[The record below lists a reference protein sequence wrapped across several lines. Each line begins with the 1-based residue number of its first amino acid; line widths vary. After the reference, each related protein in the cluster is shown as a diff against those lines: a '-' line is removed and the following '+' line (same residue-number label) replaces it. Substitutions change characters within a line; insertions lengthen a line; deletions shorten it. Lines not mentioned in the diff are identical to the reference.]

1 MSNEKNYLA
10 ENAAYLKKEL
20 GRSNISQNLF
30 QRFKELIT
38 SGKLPAG
45 YMMPNENVVS
55 EMLGVGRSTLREA
68 YTALAVFGFIRRS
81 KAGTYINEIDNI
93 VNIAP
98 FSITVEN
105 SDLNDL
111 LEFRYMLEGE
121 TASYAAKRATRDDI
135 TQLEYYYEKMI
146 ENRGDVNQFVDY
158 DAMFHMQVA
167 IATHNKLLMSTM
179 VAAKESFEKGIRLAM
194 RESLTQNPRVI
205 DVTIELHGKI
215 IEAIKGGD
223 YQTAYAA
230 MREHISY
237 VNLTVKYG

>member
-1 MSNEKNYLA
+1 MEHDYFL
-10 ENAAYLKKEL
+10 EQVEFLKKNLEKQ
-20 GRSNISQNLF
+20 NISQALF
-30 QRFKELIT
+30 RKMKELIMD
-38 SGKLPAG
+38 GKLPAG
-45 YMMPNENVVS
+45 YMMPNENTVS
-55 EMLGVGRSTLREA
+55 DLLGVGRSTLREA

-81 KAGTYINEIDNI
+81 KAGTFVNEIDNI

-121 TASYAAKRATRDDI
+121 TASYAAKRATPEDI
-135 TQLEYYYEKMI
+135 AQLVYCYEKMI
-146 ENRGDVNQFVDY
+146 AYKHDVNLFVDY
-158 DAMFHMQVA
+158 DAMFHMQVSA
-167 IATHNKLLMSTM
+167 ATHNKLLTSTM

-215 IEAIKGGD
+215 LEAIKNGD
-223 YQTAYAA
+223 YQTAYSA

-237 VNLTVKYG
+237 VNLAAESR

>member
-1 MSNEKNYLA
+1 MDKRDYLA
-10 ENAAYLKKEL
+10 ENAAYLKKDL
-20 GRSNISQNLF
+20 GKNNISQNLF
-30 QRFKELIT
+30 QRFKDLIT

-55 EMLGVGRSTLREA
+55 ELLGVGRSTLREA

-105 SDLNDL
+105 SDLSDL

-121 TASYAAKRATRDDI
+121 TASYAAKRATAEDI
-135 TQLEYYYEKMI
+135 AQLEYYYEKMK
-146 ENRGDVNQFVDY
+146 EYRHDVNLFVDY

-167 IATHNKLLMSTM
+167 VATHNKLLMSTM
-179 VAAKESFEKGIRLAM
+179 IAAKDSFEKGIRLSM

-215 IEAIKGGD
+215 IEAIKNGD
-223 YQTAYAA
+223 YQTAYTA

>member
-1 MSNEKNYLA
+1 MAETDYLA
-10 ENAAYLKKEL
+10 ENAAYLKMDL
-20 GRSNISQNLF
+20 GKNNISQNLF
-30 QRFKELIT
+30 QRFKELII

-45 YMMPNENVVS
+45 YMLPNENVVS
-55 EMLGVGRSTLREA
+55 DMLGVGRSTLREA
-68 YTALAVFGFIRRS
+68 YTALAVFGFIHRS
-81 KAGTYINEIDNI
+81 KAGTFINQIDNI

-105 SDLNDL
+105 SDLSDL

-121 TASYAAKRATRDDI
+121 TASYAAKRATAEDI
-135 TQLEYYYEKMI
+135 AQLEYSYAKMI
-146 ENRGDVNQFVDY
+146 EFRHDVNQFVDY
-158 DAMFHMQVA
+158 DAMFHMQVSA
-167 IATHNKLLMSTM
+167 ATHNKLLMSTM
-179 VAAKESFEKGIRLAM
+179 IAAKDSFEKGIRLSL

-215 IEAIKGGD
+215 IEAIKNGD
-223 YQTAYAA
+223 YQTAYTA

>member
-1 MSNEKNYLA
+1 MEQREYLQ
-10 ENAAYLKKEL
+10 ENAEFLKKNL
-20 GRSNISQNLF
+20 GKNNIAQNLF

-45 YMMPNENVVS
+45 YVMPNENVVS

-81 KAGTYINEIDNI
+81 KAGTVVNEIDNI

-121 TASYAAKRATRDDI
+121 TASYAAKRAVPEDI
-135 TQLEYYYEKMI
+135 AQLEYCYEKMK
-146 ENRGDVNQFVDY
+146 EHRHDVSKFVDY

-167 IATHNKLLMSTM
+167 KAAHNKLLMSTM
-179 VAAKESFEKGIRLAM
+179 IAAKDSFENGIRLSM
-194 RESLTQNPRVI
+194 RESLTQNPRVM

-215 IEAIKGGD
+215 IEAIKNGD
-223 YQTAYAA
+223 YQSAYTA

>member
-1 MSNEKNYLA
+1 MNERDFLA
-10 ENAAYLKKEL
+10 EHAAYLKRDL
-20 GRSNISQNLF
+20 GKNNISQNLF

-38 SGKLPAG
+38 DGRLPAG
-45 YMMPNENVVS
+45 YMLPNENVVS
-55 EMLGVGRSTLREA
+55 ELLGVGRSTLREA

-98 FSITVEN
+98 FSITVES
-105 SDLNDL
+105 SDLIDL

-121 TASYAAKRATRDDI
+121 TASYAAKRATPEDI
-135 TQLEYYYEKMI
+135 AQLEYCYEMMK
-146 ENRGDVNQFVDY
+146 EHRHDVNQFVDY
-158 DAMFHMQVA
+158 DAMFHMQVSA
-167 IATHNKLLMSTM
+167 AAHNKLLMSTM
-179 VAAKESFEKGIRLAM
+179 IAAKESFEKGIRLSL
-194 RESLTQNPRVI
+194 RESLIQNPRVI

-215 IEAIKGGD
+215 IEAIKNGD
-223 YQTAYAA
+223 YQTAYTA

>member
-1 MSNEKNYLA
+1 MERDYFMEQA
-10 ENAAYLKKEL
+10 EFLKKDL
-20 GRSNISQNLF
+20 GKQNISQKLF
-30 QRFKELIT
+30 QRLKELIMD
-38 SGKLPAG
+38 GKLPAG

-55 EMLGVGRSTLREA
+55 ELLGVGRSTLREA

-81 KAGTYINEIDNI
+81 KAGTFVNEIDNI

-98 FSITVEN
+98 FSMTVET

-121 TASYAAKRATRDDI
+121 TASYAAKRATPEDI
-135 TQLEYYYEKMI
+135 AQLTHCYEKMI
-146 ENRGDVNQFVDY
+146 EYKDDVNLFVDY
-158 DAMFHMQVA
+158 DSMFHMQVST
-167 IATHNKLLMSTM
+167 ATHNKLLISTM
-179 VAAKESFEKGIRLAM
+179 IAAKESFEKGIRLAM

-215 IEAIKGGD
+215 LNAIKNGD
-223 YQTAYAA
+223 YQTAYSA

>member
-1 MSNEKNYLA
+1 MEQRDYLA
-10 ENAAYLKKEL
+10 ENAAYLKKDLEKN
-20 GRSNISQNLF
+20 NIAQQLF
-30 QRFKELIT
+30 QRLKELII

-45 YMMPNENVVS
+45 YMMPNENAVS
-55 EMLGVGRSTLREA
+55 ELLGVGRSTLREA
-68 YTALAVFGFIRRS
+68 YTALAVFSFIRRS
-81 KAGTYINEIDNI
+81 KAGTFVNEIDNI

-121 TASYAAKRATRDDI
+121 TASYAAKRATPEDI
-135 TQLEYYYEKMI
+135 AQLEYCYEMMK
-146 ENRGDVNQFVDY
+146 EHRHDVNQFVDY
-158 DAMFHMQVA
+158 DAMFHMQVSA
-167 IATHNKLLMSTM
+167 ATHNKLLMSTM
-179 VAAKESFEKGIRLAM
+179 IAAKESFEKGIRLSL
-194 RESLTQNPRVI
+194 RESLIQNPRVI

-215 IEAIKGGD
+215 IEAIKNGD
-223 YQTAYAA
+223 YQTAYTA